1 MNIKLKHANAT
12 MFELFLQH
20 QRGEALEAR
29 SIRDLELQKLDISQP
44 SDLIANSPVLQRL
57 VRKHWQSM
65 IVPLLRK

>member
-1 MNIKLKHANAT
+1 MNVKHST
-12 MFELFLQH
+12 MLELFIQH
-20 QRGEALEAR
+20 RRGETLEAR
-29 SIRDLELQKLDISQP
+29 SIRDLELHKLDIAQP